1 MEVVIWLVFPIA
13 TVTVLAILAV
23 PLVLTSRERLRVDM
37 ERRLAEL
44 RLQRMT
50 SQALLRLMDE
60 ARAPGPN
67 TDLMEVFDVLSE
79 EDR

>member
-1 MEVVIWLVFPIA
+1 MEILIWLVVLI
-13 TVTVLAILAV
+13 TVVTVLAILAV